1 MATLSP
7 SSADAERTP
16 PRKKNGNG
24 SAPGHDLGSP
34 LISADSSLL
43 KDVPVTLEARLG
55 SVAMPV
61 SELLELRAGSVLSLD
76 SPLNEPIELFLNGAL
91 VARGEIVAVDDKFG
105 VRIVEIAGR

>member
-7 SSADAERTP
+7 IADDSGKSAK
-16 PRKKNGNG
+16 KKNGNG
-24 SAPGHDLGSP
+24 SDRAQNQGPP

-55 SVAMPV
+55 NVTMPV
-61 SELLELRAGSVLSLD
+61 SELLELRAGSVLDLD
-76 SPLNEPIELFLNGAL
+76 TRLNEPIELFLNGTL
-91 VARGEIVAVDDKFG
+91 VARGEIVAVDDRFG